1 MRDGSWQRSA
11 PAYSQFKG
19 TALLSDKTVGGV
31 HWSFWAIGAVTLI
44 WNVMGVI
51 NFFVQMNADALA
63 SFPESHRAIIE
74 GRPAWATGGFA
85 IAVFGGAPGCLLL
98 LLRKSAAY
106 YLFIASLP
114 GVIVTM
120 AHTLGIASSTIDFSP
135 FEILMMI
142 LMPLVVTAFLVW

>member
-1 MRDGSWQRSA
+1 MNDE
-11 PAYSQFKG
+11 
-19 TALLSDKTVGGV
+19 TVGGV
-31 HWSFWAIGAVTLI
+31 HWSFWAIGAVALI

-63 SFPESHRAIIE
+63 AMPESHRAIVE

-85 IAVFGGAPGCLLL
+85 IAVFGGALGCLLL

-106 YLFIASLP
+106 YLFIASLL

-120 AHTLGIASSTIDFSP
+120 TYTLGMAGSTIDFSP
-135 FEILMMI
+135 FEISMII
-142 LMPLVVTAFLVW
+142 LMPLVVAAFLIWYSKWAESKGWIS